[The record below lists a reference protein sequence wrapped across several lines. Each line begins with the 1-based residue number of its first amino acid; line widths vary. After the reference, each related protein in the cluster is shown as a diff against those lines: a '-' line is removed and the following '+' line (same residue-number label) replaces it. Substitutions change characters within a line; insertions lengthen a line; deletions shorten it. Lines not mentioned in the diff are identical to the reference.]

1 MKYYLVWIFFHKKF
15 ARTLHVIASLK
26 PNEGNDLL
34 ADLSNDSYGTVVN
47 MGLDGEGASPGGG
60 GNGAGGGP
68 PRGYLGAT
76 TPPYLSTSR
85 SPSLPPQF
93 PYPPDAGL
101 SVYTTLGRPDINC
114 QATYSWKIR
123 LLAFLTINSLSV
135 PSSVPICLLI
145 IP

>member
-1 MKYYLVWIFFHKKF
+1 
-15 ARTLHVIASLK
+15 
-26 PNEGNDLL
+26 
-34 ADLSNDSYGTVVN
+34 

-60 GNGAGGGP
+60 GNGPGGGP

-101 SVYTTLGRPDINC
+101 SVYTSLGKRRTGTQFSCCEQFYQKMISMLASLQLVERNVERERGRGNVKER
-114 QATYSWKIR
+114 KIGTEPNGLQEPQVVWYQDR
-123 LLAFLTINSLSV
+123 RRI
-135 PSSVPICLLI
+135 
-145 IP
+145 

>member
-1 MKYYLVWIFFHKKF
+1 MSLINYSVIICSNIRSKLLQDNKIMKFMLSLYL
-15 ARTLHVIASLK
+15 
-26 PNEGNDLL
+26 
-34 ADLSNDSYGTVVN
+34 DLSNDSYGTVVN

-68 PRGYLGAT
+68 PRSYLGAT

-101 SVYTTLGRPDINC
+101 SVYTTLG
-114 QATYSWKIR
+114 K
-123 LLAFLTINSLSV
+123 
-135 PSSVPICLLI
+135 
-145 IP
+145 

>member
-1 MKYYLVWIFFHKKF
+1 
-15 ARTLHVIASLK
+15 
-26 PNEGNDLL
+26 
-34 ADLSNDSYGTVVN
+34 

-101 SVYTTLGRPDINC
+101 SVYTTLGKRRCSFFFPIKKGRVIKKKKK
-114 QATYSWKIR
+114 KIG
-123 LLAFLTINSLSV
+123 
-135 PSSVPICLLI
+135 
-145 IP
+145 

>member
-1 MKYYLVWIFFHKKF
+1 
-15 ARTLHVIASLK
+15 
-26 PNEGNDLL
+26 
-34 ADLSNDSYGTVVN
+34 

-101 SVYTTLGRPDINC
+101 SVYTTLGKFEKISINAYIDVKN
-114 QATYSWKIR
+114 QLSI
-123 LLAFLTINSLSV
+123 FLINSSSRKLST
-135 PSSVPICLLI
+135 IY
-145 IP
+145 

>member
-1 MKYYLVWIFFHKKF
+1 M
-15 ARTLHVIASLK
+15 
-26 PNEGNDLL
+26 
-34 ADLSNDSYGTVVN
+34 SNDSYGTVVN

-101 SVYTTLGRPDINC
+101 SVYTTLGKKRHIFSTDNHDKKKKKKRRKEG
-114 QATYSWKIR
+114 S
-123 LLAFLTINSLSV
+123 
-135 PSSVPICLLI
+135 
-145 IP
+145 

>member
-1 MKYYLVWIFFHKKF
+1 
-15 ARTLHVIASLK
+15 
-26 PNEGNDLL
+26 
-34 ADLSNDSYGTVVN
+34 

-101 SVYTTLGRPDINC
+101 SVYTTLGKKRHIFSTDNHDKKKKKKRRKEG
-114 QATYSWKIR
+114 S
-123 LLAFLTINSLSV
+123 
-135 PSSVPICLLI
+135 
-145 IP
+145 

>member
-1 MKYYLVWIFFHKKF
+1 MNLEDRLFDFIIKNLCILHLIISL
-15 ARTLHVIASLK
+15 TL
-26 PNEGNDLL
+26 NEENALF

-101 SVYTTLGRPDINC
+101 SVYTTLGMPDANC
-114 QATYSWKIR
+114 QA
-123 LLAFLTINSLSV
+123 A
-135 PSSVPICLLI
+135 
-145 IP
+145 

>member
-1 MKYYLVWIFFHKKF
+1 MTYVC
-15 ARTLHVIASLK
+15 
-26 PNEGNDLL
+26 

-101 SVYTTLGRPDINC
+101 SVYTTLGKQRTQFSCCEKFFIAKGYP
-114 QATYSWKIR
+114 YLY
-123 LLAFLTINSLSV
+123 LLLVKT
-135 PSSVPICLLI
+135 
-145 IP
+145 

>member
-1 MKYYLVWIFFHKKF
+1 
-15 ARTLHVIASLK
+15 
-26 PNEGNDLL
+26 
-34 ADLSNDSYGTVVN
+34 

-101 SVYTTLGRPDINC
+101 SVYTTLGKRRCSFFFPPL
-114 QATYSWKIR
+114 KKGR
-123 LLAFLTINSLSV
+123 
-135 PSSVPICLLI
+135 I
-145 IP
+145 IKKKKKENRIGSHVL

>member
-1 MKYYLVWIFFHKKF
+1 MHGICDIIALV
-15 ARTLHVIASLK
+15 LY
-26 PNEGNDLL
+26 EENDLL

-101 SVYTTLGRPDINC
+101 SVYTTLGRSDANC
-114 QATYSWKIR
+114 QIYS
-123 LLAFLTINSLSV
+123 
-135 PSSVPICLLI
+135 
-145 IP
+145 

>member
-1 MKYYLVWIFFHKKF
+1 MLKKRDNLF
-15 ARTLHVIASLK
+15 
-26 PNEGNDLL
+26 

-101 SVYTTLGRPDINC
+101 SVYTTLGKARIVDVIFFEN
-114 QATYSWKIR
+114 I
-123 LLAFLTINSLSV
+123 V
-135 PSSVPICLLI
+135 PSILSFPKSVTTLSEICLRLNI
-145 IP
+145 TVECSAVNFFPF

>member
-1 MKYYLVWIFFHKKF
+1 
-15 ARTLHVIASLK
+15 
-26 PNEGNDLL
+26 
-34 ADLSNDSYGTVVN
+34 

-60 GNGAGGGP
+60 GNSGSGGP

-101 SVYTTLGRPDINC
+101 SVYTTLGKENNQNQC
-114 QATYSWKIR
+114 FVFFSSSSSSTIR
-123 LLAFLTINSLSV
+123 KYLKSTFISLCV
-135 PSSVPICLLI
+135 LI
-145 IP
+145 FFSYGAISRDPK

>member
-1 MKYYLVWIFFHKKF
+1 MVRIIHLYLSKSLSQFSYNKSEIHHFEGFGCSSVKENTYIEFLCDIKNDNTFFLIINEY
-15 ARTLHVIASLK
+15 LHL
-26 PNEGNDLL
+26 
-34 ADLSNDSYGTVVN
+34 DLSNDSYGTVVN

-101 SVYTTLGRPDINC
+101 SVYTTLG
-114 QATYSWKIR
+114 K
-123 LLAFLTINSLSV
+123 
-135 PSSVPICLLI
+135 
-145 IP
+145 